1 MASTSSKLDPQA
13 PNRDGG
19 PIGGSS
25 RAGTFARQPAMGGA
39 GGGGGTDL
47 TYADIA
53 NPPVDL
59 MGRPIDMLGLIGE
72 ADRFAKDYMLRTVE
86 QPLARAYRAWQGQ
99 HPEGSKYLD
108 KAAWRGRSR
117 LFVPKTRS
125 AVRKAKAAAA
135 AAMFSTEDV
144 INVTAEMEDD
154 PVQRATA
161 AVIKACVDYRLT
173 RSHPRTGVPWFRIAM
188 GASLDSQLTGVC
200 ISKQAWSFQEVEVPG
215 RFEVMEVPVI
225 DEETGEPLTDEE
237 GRPVVAEAEIP
248 VKRVTVDKPTVE
260 LFPIENAGIDPAAPW
275 YDPVQGGRFF
285 FMRHPMGLSDCR
297 AWLRAGR
304 AQGLFEVS
312 DALLLKGRIDDDR
325 QGVRYAREGAG
336 ADRYEDGKAPG
347 ELDIVWVQENFLRI
361 AGIDWHWWSIGRYG
375 YLSKVR
381 ETHESYPELDGE
393 RPYVMGVSQID
404 SHRVFPQSPVES
416 WQPLQLEI
424 NDITNLRLD
433 TLKRAIAPLPIVK
446 RGGNVDLVAL
456 QRRGQPEA
464 ILMADNPT
472 DITFAS
478 TPAPPGQGYTESS
491 VANASF
497 DELAGVFSTSSVQT
511 SRQLNET
518 VGGMR
523 LMAGSANAVGE
534 YDLRTWIESWAEPA
548 LRQVA
553 HMVRY
558 HESDPK
564 ILAVAGAKARV
575 WQRFGYVPQFS
586 DFDRADIWLRINV
599 GIGNADPMQ
608 SLAKLRMAAEMMAP
622 LFPVMQQQGIAPD
635 VEAFIEEVFGKAGFR
650 DGRRFFKFGQQPQGG
665 EGGEGSPEMAKLM
678 QQMQIAQ
685 GEMQLER
692 ERIGLERERMGLEA
706 QDMQQ
711 RWRQFLLEMQA
722 EGKEQAAERALKLHL
737 DDRKGRREMAKQLIT
752 VASSRQQ
759 RAEDRVHTDHA
770 TREERMHALASRR
783 EDRAFGAA
791 SRHGERK
798 YAEQRQRE
806 DSAERRREGVR
817 DYLFGS
823 VSGAG
828 APSAKAPSNP
838 KRRRGGAEVRP
849 A

>member
-1 MASTSSKLDPQA
+1 
-13 PNRDGG
+13 
-19 PIGGSS
+19 
-25 RAGTFARQPAMGGA
+25 
-39 GGGGGTDL
+39 
-47 TYADIA
+47 
-53 NPPVDL
+53 
-59 MGRPIDMLGLIGE
+59 
-72 ADRFAKDYMLRTVE
+72 
-86 QPLARAYRAWQGQ
+86 
-99 HPEGSKYLD
+99 
-108 KAAWRGRSR
+108 
-117 LFVPKTRS
+117 
-125 AVRKAKAAAA
+125 
-135 AAMFSTEDV
+135 
-144 INVTAEMEDD
+144 
-154 PVQRATA
+154 
-161 AVIKACVDYRLT
+161 
-173 RSHPRTGVPWFRIAM
+173 
-188 GASLDSQLTGVC
+188 
-200 ISKQAWSFQEVEVPG
+200 
-215 RFEVMEVPVI
+215 
-225 DEETGEPLTDEE
+225 
-237 GRPVVAEAEIP
+237 
-248 VKRVTVDKPTVE
+248 
-260 LFPIENAGIDPAAPW
+260 
-275 YDPVQGGRFF
+275 
-285 FMRHPMGLSDCR
+285 
-297 AWLRAGR
+297 
-304 AQGLFEVS
+304 
-312 DALLLKGRIDDDR
+312 
-325 QGVRYAREGAG
+325 
-336 ADRYEDGKAPG
+336 
-347 ELDIVWVQENFLRI
+347 
-361 AGIDWHWWSIGRYG
+361 
-375 YLSKVR
+375 
-381 ETHESYPELDGE
+381 
-393 RPYVMGVSQID
+393 
-404 SHRVFPQSPVES
+404 
-416 WQPLQLEI
+416 
-424 NDITNLRLD
+424 
-433 TLKRAIAPLPIVK
+433 
-446 RGGNVDLVAL
+446 
-456 QRRGQPEA
+456 
-464 ILMADNPT
+464 
-472 DITFAS
+472 
-478 TPAPPGQGYTESS
+478 
-491 VANASF
+491 
-497 DELAGVFSTSSVQT
+497 VFSTSSVQT